1 MQDSG
6 EIGALDK
13 PLQTP
18 TPAIELNQAYVDS
31 QENNGETPM
40 DQINAINSGTI
51 EEQDKIE
58 DYSEDEEPFPVFRP
72 TKIKS

>member
-31 QENNGETPM
+31 QEKNGETPM
-40 DQINAINSGTI
+40 DQINAINSGT
-51 EEQDKIE
+51 K
-58 DYSEDEEPFPVFRP
+58 
-72 TKIKS
+72 